1 MAASITPMVA
11 PILSRATVTA
21 LSSITCEGVR
31 KPLPAPGSMST
42 RNSGAARNSLV
53 TGSTVTEGCA
63 AKKSDWI
70 TSAGRGLP

>member
-1 MAASITPMVA
+1 MMAGMTMRVGM
-11 PILSRATVTA
+11 TA
-21 LSSITCEGVR
+21 LSSITCEGLR

-42 RNSGAARNSLV
+42 RNRGAARNSLV